1 MDRRTQLEF
10 LKGKFSQLSQQ
21 YLVELQGGKSL
32 QQIKDF
38 SYVLECLRSEIQMLE
53 KELLAEDDNDSITQ
67 VYSGENLYR

>member
-53 KELLAEDDNDSITQ
+53 KELLSEDDNDSITQ